1 MKYIQKIYIKLLEIF
16 NKNKKSK
23 NTKNVISNKEY
34 IGSLE
39 FNLTDS
45 DYLDII
51 CKIPDTS
58 NKSLDDIALLA
69 EKYANLLV
77 RINNGSFKEDIAK
90 ILQRTIDNS
99 TEDKINDQLLA
110 NNILYFW
117 AILHVENEK
126 LKNLKSNKPVVRPSS
141 VFKPNT

>member
-23 NTKNVISNKEY
+23 NTNNVISNKEY

-126 LKNLKSNKPVVRPSS
+126 LKNLKSNKPVIRPSS